1 VNPETR
7 IPRNYNQFTSL
18 LEQLYKTGKV
28 PPNEELTLLR
38 LVKKNLSELIQD
50 ISPTTTIALSSH
62 GQKKSLVE
70 LATLMINMKNPLVM
84 IGAYPKGP
92 MEETTFGF
100 ADHVYSVHDSV
111 LEAWT
116 VTSRLVY
123 EYENQIFRS
132 LGVNS

>member
-38 LVKKNLSELIQD
+38 LEKKELGELIQD
-50 ISPTTTIALSSH
+50 ISPTETIALSSH
-62 GQKKSLVE
+62 GQKKSMNE
-70 LATLMINMKNPLVM
+70 LARIMKNIDTPLVM

-92 MEETTFGF
+92 MEETTSSL
-100 ADHVYSVHDSV
+100 ADHVYSVHDLV

-116 VTSRLVY
+116 VTSRLLY

-132 LGVNS
+132 IGVNS